1 LKSFLQSHLPS
12 ISSFRGRF
20 SLFDHF
26 SIELIVKKY
35 ENNKPAQKQ
44 KGKLAL
50 EFLQKAE
57 KVSLE

>member
-1 LKSFLQSHLPS
+1 M
-12 ISSFRGRF
+12 
-20 SLFDHF
+20 
-26 SIELIVKKY
+26 ELIVKKY

-57 KVSLE
+57 KVSFE